1 MTLFLDSAFIED
13 ARRAADL
20 GFVVGLTTNPTLIG
34 KALKSEPQPSI
45 GRIKTREDLIAAIC
59 DVFPG
64 TVMVQLTAETP
75 EERKTEGERLVKLR
89 QGQVGLKIPSTSENF
104 PIARYFATQGYP
116 VGMTTIFSAGQAFLA
131 CEAGVK
137 IIFPYVNRS
146 TRLLGDGLALVRQ
159 MRSVIDGLNSPVQ
172 ILAASIKSTAEAVDT
187 IIAGAHG
194 LTLPLELMLA
204 LGDHPYS
211 QQSIAEFAK
220 S

>member
-1 MTLFLDSAFIED
+1 MTLFLDSACVDD
-13 ARRAADL
+13 AQRAADL

-34 KALKSEPQPSI
+34 KVLKIEPQPSNS
-45 GRIKTREDLIAAIC
+45 RFKSREDLIAALC

-64 TVMVQLTAETP
+64 TVMVQLTAETLK
-75 EERKTEGERLVKLR
+75 ERKAEGERLVKLR
-89 QGQVGLKIPSTSENF
+89 PGQIGLKIPSTSENF
-104 PIARYFATQGYP
+104 SIAHYFAAEGYT

-131 CEAGVK
+131 CEAGVN

-159 MRSVIDGLNSPVQ
+159 MRTVIDSVKSPVQ
-172 ILAASIKSTAEAVDT
+172 ILAASIKSPAEAVDT
-187 IIAGAHG
+187 ITAGAHG
-194 LTLPLELMLA
+194 LTLPLDVMLSM
-204 LGDHPYS
+204 GDNPHS